1 MRRRMSI
8 AAAAIA
14 VSALGLSA
22 CTAGNTP
29 TTGSAEEVELSF
41 LTFETPNLTAEYW
54 DEAIA
59 NASADVPG
67 VKINKIV
74 GENSLEYLQQLWSS
88 GQAPDIFGGGIAI
101 ESFVAKGQL
110 AEWSEDEIG
119 DIVVP
124 DGYAGVIDGKLYA
137 TPSTGAQSI
146 PLVYYNKDAFEKAG
160 ITEAP
165 TSWDEFLEVCE
176 KLKAAGITPIEIG
189 GGGEDTWA
197 AAITPAAI
205 IETDVS
211 GQDPEWF
218 AKRQAGEVSFTDP
231 EFVSAVQKVS
241 DLSAAGYFDMDG
253 LSRTYAD
260 TEQAFRDQKA
270 AMYPM
275 GNWFAASADSNP
287 LDFELGVFGMP
298 SDDGENLVPVVTGL
312 GLSVNAEAADVDLA
326 KKWALA
332 FQTNQENLDQS
343 IKTDGGL
350 VTEDF
355 ELPEGLGE
363 AYLATNDLYREAVKN
378 GNDVAASWYVQGM
391 TPPGFTA
398 ALDAAMVD
406 LINGRMT
413 AEAFGEFADQ
423 KWEELSLEE

>member
-1 MRRRMSI
+1 MRRRMPL
-8 AAAAIA
+8 AAVAL
-14 VSALGLSA
+14 ALGAVALSA
-22 CTAGNTP
+22 CTAGNAP
-29 TTGSAEEVELSF
+29 ATGSEDEVELSF

-67 VKINKIV
+67 VKIKKIV

-119 DIVVP
+119 DIAIP

-137 TPSTGAQSI
+137 TPSTGSQSI

-197 AAITPAAI
+197 ANMTPAAL

-218 AKRQAGEVSFTDP
+218 AKRAAGEVSFTDP
-231 EFVSAVQKVS
+231 EFVSAVQKIS

-298 SDDGENLVPVVTGL
+298 SDDGRNLVPVVTGL
-312 GLSVNAEAADVDLA
+312 GLSVNAEAEDVDLA

-355 ELPEGLGE
+355 ELPEGLGD

-391 TPPGFTA
+391 TPPGFTG
-398 ALDAAMVD
+398 ALDPAMVD

-413 AEAFGEFADQ
+413 AQAFAEFADQ

>member
-14 VSALGLSA
+14 MSVVALTA
-22 CTAGNTP
+22 CTAGNAP
-29 TTGSAEEVELSF
+29 TGSGEDVELSF

-59 NASADVPG
+59 NASAEVPG

-74 GENSLEYLQQLWSS
+74 GENNLEYLQQLWSS

-124 DGYAGVIDGKLYA
+124 DGYAGMIDGKLYA
-137 TPSTGAQSI
+137 TPSTGSQAI
-146 PLVYYNKDAFEKAG
+146 PLVYYNKDAFEQAG
-160 ITEAP
+160 ITEP
-165 TSWDEFLEVCE
+165 PSSWDEFLEVCE
-176 KLKAAGITPIEIG
+176 QLKAAGITPIEIG

-197 AAITPAAI
+197 AEMVPAAI

-218 AKRQAGEVSFTDP
+218 AKRQAGEVSFSDP
-231 EFVSAVQKVS
+231 EFVAAAQKVA
-241 DLSAAGYFDMDG
+241 DLAKQGYFDMDG

-275 GNWFAASADSNP
+275 GNWFAASADTTP
-287 LDFELGVFGMP
+287 LDFELGVFAMP
-298 SDDGENLVPVVTGL
+298 SEDGRNLMPVVTGL

-326 KKWALA
+326 KQWALA
-332 FQTNQENLDQS
+332 FQTNQENFDKS
-343 IKTDGGL
+343 IKADGGL
-350 VTEDF
+350 VSDDF
-355 ELPEGLGE
+355 ELPSGLGE
-363 AYLATNDLYREAVKN
+363 AYLATNDLYRTAVKEDN
-378 GNDVAASWYVQGM
+378 TVPASWYIQGM
-391 TPPGFTA
+391 TPPGFVS
-398 ALDAAMVD
+398 ALDPALVD

-413 AEAFGEFADQ
+413 AEAFAEFADQ
-423 KWEELSLEE
+423 KWEELKLEQ